1 MSHMRQKVISQV
13 KVLKAQMT
21 PDLSKSGVVTA
32 EITFTLGTNSFGNV
46 SQESSLPKQLL
57 H

>member
-1 MSHMRQKVISQV
+1 
-13 KVLKAQMT
+13 MT

-46 SQESSLPKQLL
+46 SQESSLPK
-57 H
+57 